1 MCGINGF
8 SWEDISLISEMNQIT
23 KNRGPD
29 DQGVYSD
36 RLISLGHARLSIIDL
51 SENGHQPMSNE
62 DQSIWIVYN
71 GEIYNFHTLRKDLI
85 EKGHVFKSNTDT
97 EVIIHAYEEYGLDCV
112 KKFNG
117 MWAFSIYDKRNNT
130 IILGRDQFG
139 IKPLYYYVDD
149 RKIIFSSMISA
160 ILCHKISLSPNERA
174 IMEYLAHN
182 LEDHKNYT
190 FFTDII
196 KIPQDSLL
204 IYDLSKKRYSVHKWY
219 YPTKRKDV
227 DTHTIQESFV
237 ESIRLRTIADVPI
250 GSCLSGGIDSSTIVS
265 TLNTILTDRF
275 NTYSFVVPG
284 FLLDE
289 SKYIIEV
296 GKNTNVQQFFTQ
308 ISEKEF
314 LQEFRDFVRAQ
325 EEPVTGLSPY
335 AQYCV
340 MKLAHQHKAKVLLDG
355 QGGDEI
361 FAGYNYYFAYYFYE
375 LFIGCKILTLGR
387 EMRKY
392 QKNFNDIYPQKMF
405 AFLLLPEFLKY
416 HFWKSFTAS
425 WINQEYLME
434 KCNGEMDPRWRR
446 MTLPESLSLTL
457 YSTAIPHLL
466 RWEDK
471 NSMRWSIESR
481 PPFLDVNLV
490 EAAMSLP
497 SDKKIANGRTKV
509 IFLEAV
515 KDCLPPMVRDR
526 TDKVGF
532 AVPTDEF
539 FRKKEIIGFC
549 KEIIYSDK
557 FKSRPY
563 WNWKEVEKHYTRHL
577 QGKINIGDTIWKWI
591 NLEIWLR
598 EFFIEADQDTGIIT
612 SNGGVDENVEVPTVQ
627 SSWRAMISV
636 FGFSRWK
643 RGRIS
648 RLNDGHEHD
657 EHV

>member
-8 SWEDISLISEMNQIT
+8 SWEDVGLITEMNQIT

-29 DQGVYSD
+29 DQGVYCDSSF
-36 RLISLGHARLSIIDL
+36 SLGHSRLSIIDL
-51 SENGHQPMSNE
+51 SDNGHQPMSNE
-62 DQSIWIVYN
+62 DQSIWIVFN
-71 GEIYNFHTLRKDLI
+71 GEIYNFQTLRTDLI
-85 EKGHVFKSNTDT
+85 EKGHLFKSNTDT
-97 EVIIHAYEEYGLDCV
+97 EVIVHAYEEYGLDCV

-117 MWAFSIYDKRNNT
+117 MWAFSIYDKRDNT

-139 IKPLYYYVDD
+139 IKPLYYHIDD
-149 RKIIFSSMISA
+149 RGIIFSSMISA
-160 ILCHKISLSPNERA
+160 ILCHKLSISPHERA

-190 FFTDII
+190 FFTNIE

-204 IYDLSKKRYSVHKWY
+204 IYDLSKKQFRVHKWY
-219 YPTKRKDV
+219 YPAKREDV
-227 DTHTIQESFV
+227 DTRTIQESFV

-265 TLNTILTDRF
+265 TLNTILTDKF
-275 NTYSFVVPG
+275 NTFSLVVPG
-284 FLLDE
+284 FFLDE

-296 GKNTNVQQFFTQ
+296 GKKTNVQQFFTQ
-308 ISEKEF
+308 LSEKEF
-314 LQEFRDFVRAQ
+314 LLEFEDFVRAQ

-375 LFIGCKILTLGR
+375 LLIGGKFLTLGR

-392 QKNFNDIYPQKMF
+392 QNNFKDLYPQKMF
-405 AFLLLPEFLKY
+405 VFLLLPEFLKY
-416 HFWKSFTAS
+416 HIWKSFTAS
-425 WINQEYLME
+425 WINKEYLLE
-434 KCNGEMDPRWRR
+434 KCDGEMDPRWRR

-490 EAAMSLP
+490 EAAMSLR

-526 TDKVGF
+526 KDKVGF
-532 AVPTDEF
+532 ATPTDDF
-539 FRKKEIIGFC
+539 FRKKQIVDFC
-549 KEIIYSDK
+549 RDIIYSDK

-563 WNWKEVEKHYTRHL
+563 WNWKEIERLYNLHL
-577 QGKINIGDTIWKWI
+577 QRKINIGDTIWKWI
-591 NLEIWLR
+591 NLETWLR
-598 EFFIEADQDTGIIT
+598 EFFNETDQNPGVLI
-612 SNGGVDENVEVPTVQ
+612 SNGSTDEHYEASTVQ
-627 SSWRAMISV
+627 SSGRAQISV
-636 FGFSRWK
+636 CGFSLWRPRK
-643 RGRIS
+643 D
-648 RLNDGHEHD
+648 L
-657 EHV
+657 

>member
-8 SWEDISLISEMNQIT
+8 SWKDVSLITEMNQIT
-23 KNRGPD
+23 NNRGPD
-29 DQGVYSD
+29 DQGVYCDCS
-36 RLISLGHARLSIIDL
+36 ISLGHTRLSIIDL
-51 SENGHQPMSNE
+51 SDNGHQPMFNE
-62 DQSIWIVYN
+62 DQSIWMVYN
-71 GEIYNFHTLRKDLI
+71 GEIYNFDTLRADLI
-85 EKGHVFKSNTDT
+85 EKGHFFKSNTDS

-160 ILCHKISLSPNERA
+160 LLCHKISVSPNERA

-182 LEDHKNYT
+182 LEDHNNYT
-190 FFTDII
+190 FFTDIY

-204 IYDLSKKRYSVHKWY
+204 IYHLSNNRYSLHKWY
-219 YPTKRKDV
+219 YPTLRKGV
-227 DTHTIQESFV
+227 DIQTIRESFI
-237 ESIRLRTIADVPI
+237 ESIRLRTVTDVPI
-250 GSCLSGGIDSSTIVS
+250 GSCLSGGIDSSAIVC
-265 TLNTILTDRF
+265 TLNTILPEIF
-275 NTYSFVVPG
+275 NSYSYIAPEFS
-284 FLLDE
+284 LDE
-289 SKYIIEV
+289 SEYIIEV

-308 ISEKEF
+308 IFVKDF
-314 LQEFRDFVRAQ
+314 LQDFRDFVRAQ
-325 EEPVTGLSPY
+325 EEPVNTLSPY
-335 AQYCV
+335 AQYCL

-375 LFIGCKILTLGR
+375 LFVGGKFLTLGR
-387 EMRKY
+387 EMQKY
-392 QKNFNDIYPQKMF
+392 SKKFHDIYPLKMF
-405 AFLLLPEFLKY
+405 AFLLLPDFLKY
-416 HFWKSFTAS
+416 HFWKTFTAS

-434 KCNGEMDPRWRR
+434 TCNGDMDPRWRR

-509 IFLEAV
+509 ILLEAV
-515 KDCLPPMVRDR
+515 KDFLPPMIRDR
-526 TDKVGF
+526 TDKIGF
-532 AVPTDEF
+532 DAPSDEF
-539 FRKKEIIGFC
+539 FRKKEIIDFC
-549 KEIIYSDK
+549 KEIIYSDR
-557 FKSRPY
+557 FKCRPY
-563 WNWKEVEKHYTRHL
+563 WNWNEVEKHYTRHL
-577 QGKINIGDTIWKWI
+577 QGKINIGDTIFKWI

-598 EFFIEADQDTGIIT
+598 EFFIEADQDTG
-612 SNGGVDENVEVPTVQ
+612 DDQ
-627 SSWRAMISV
+627 H
-636 FGFSRWK
+636 K
-643 RGRIS
+643 REQR
-648 RLNDGHEHD
+648 
-657 EHV
+657 

>member
-8 SWEDISLISEMNQIT
+8 SWEDISLITEMNQIT

-29 DQGVYSD
+29 DQGVYCD
-36 RLISLGHARLSIIDL
+36 KLISLGHSRLSIIDL
-51 SENGHQPMSNE
+51 SDNGHQPMSNE

-71 GEIYNFHTLRKDLI
+71 GEIYNFHTLRKDLV
-85 EKGHVFKSNTDT
+85 EKGHIFKSNTDT
-97 EVIIHAYEEYGLDCV
+97 EVIVHAYEEYGLDCV

-130 IILGRDQFG
+130 IILSRDQFG

-149 RKIIFSSMISA
+149 EKIIFSSMISA
-160 ILCHKISLSPNERA
+160 ILCHDISISPNERA

-182 LEDHKNYT
+182 LEDHTNHT
-190 FFTDII
+190 FFTDIK
-196 KIPQDSLL
+196 KIPHDSILV
-204 IYDLSKKRYSVHKWY
+204 YDLSKKRYSIHKWY

-227 DTHTIQESFV
+227 DIHTIQESFV
-237 ESIRLRTIADVPI
+237 ESIRLRTISDVPI

-265 TLNTILTDRF
+265 TLNTILSDRF
-275 NTYSFVVPG
+275 NTYSLVVPG

-289 SKYIIEV
+289 SKYIIEM

-314 LQEFRDFVRAQ
+314 LQDFRDFVQAQ

-340 MKLAHQHKAKVLLDG
+340 MKLAHQQKAKVLLDG

-361 FAGYNYYFAYYFYE
+361 FAGYDYYFAYYFYE
-375 LFIGCKILTLGR
+375 LLIGCKLFTLER

-392 QKNFNDIYPQKMF
+392 RKNFKGRYSQKMF

-416 HFWKSFTAS
+416 PFWKSFTAS

-434 KCNGEMDPRWRR
+434 TCNGEMDPRWRR

-481 PPFLDVNLV
+481 PPFLDINLV

-509 IFLEAV
+509 IFLEAI
-515 KDCLPPMVRDR
+515 KDCLPPMIRDR

-532 AVPTDEF
+532 AAPTDEF
-539 FRKKEIIGFC
+539 FRKKEIVDFC
-549 KEIIYSDK
+549 KEIIYSDR

-563 WNWKEVEKHYTRHL
+563 WNWKEVEKHYNRHL
-577 QGKINIGDTIWKWI
+577 QGEINIGDTIWKWI

-598 EFFIEADQDTGIIT
+598 EFFIEADQDTGTIT
-612 SNGGVDENVEVPTVQ
+612 TNLRGDELSEVSTVQ
-627 SSWRAMISV
+627 PSWPAMISV
-636 FGFSRWK
+636 FGFSWWR
-643 RGRIS
+643 RGKDFRPRRGS
-648 RLNDGHEHD
+648 
-657 EHV
+657 